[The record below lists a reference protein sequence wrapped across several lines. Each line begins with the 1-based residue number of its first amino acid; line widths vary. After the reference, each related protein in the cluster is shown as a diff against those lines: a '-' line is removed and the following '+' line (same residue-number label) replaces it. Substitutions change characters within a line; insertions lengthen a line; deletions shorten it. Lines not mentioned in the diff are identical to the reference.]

1 MRKIN
6 RSGNKTY
13 HDCQRNEHLYRSY
26 SLQFTS
32 SYLKCLLKIRK
43 LLLLAAVMT
52 PLLLISSS
60 LSGQIKL
67 DLKSRINREANKRA
81 NKKADEA
88 VKATFDKIED
98 GVKDAVTDT
107 DNSTTNTDKNTN
119 SSASNGNTGN
129 NQAGAANAVPVAEAA
144 PTLAWNKYDFVPG
157 DQVIFED
164 NLEGEENG
172 EFPSRWD
179 LIRGNVEIAKL
190 NGENVIMLRAG
201 EPSIVPYLK
210 DPQKDYLPDVFTIE
224 LDLYYP
230 GDGTFDIYLY
240 DRKNQKSG
248 SPTGYTSVEVQDDQM
263 NMGRGWIKNPEP
275 NLKKERWM
283 HIAIAYT
290 NGKLKAYMDDTRLIN
305 IPHLDF
311 NPSGLTLYTYHAR
324 NDNRYYVKNV
334 RIAKGGVK
342 YYDRVMKDGKIIVNG
357 IRFDVGK
364 STLKPESMGAINE
377 IYNLMKENP
386 DLKFSVE
393 GHTDS
398 QGDDAFNM
406 KLSQERAETVMNTL
420 IKMGIAADRLTAK
433 GWGESKP
440 ISNNA
445 SPEDMANNRRVEFV
459 KTI

>member
-1 MRKIN
+1 M
-6 RSGNKTY
+6 
-13 HDCQRNEHLYRSY
+13 
-26 SLQFTS
+26 
-32 SYLKCLLKIRK
+32 RK
-43 LLLLAAVMT
+43 LLIITALILAFAT
-52 PLLLISSS
+52 LSTAA
-60 LSGQIKL
+60 SGQIKI
-67 DLKSRINREANKRA
+67 DLKSKINREANRRA
-81 NKKADEA
+81 NKKTDKA
-88 VKATFDKIED
+88 VNKSFDKLEEGINDAIKKDDKKED
-98 GVKDAVTDT
+98 GADKSANDT
-107 DNSTTNTDKNTN
+107 KTARDNGKEQ
-119 SSASNGNTGN
+119 SSKLTESGSDSKVSKSN
-129 NQAGAANAVPVAEAA
+129 A
-144 PTLAWNKYDFVPG
+144 PSLAWNKYDFVPG

-179 LIRGNVEIAKL
+179 LVRGTVEIAKL
-190 NGENVIMLRAG
+190 DGENVMMLRAG

-210 DPQKDYLPDVFTIE
+210 NPKEDYLPDVFTIE

-230 GDGTFDIYLY
+230 GAGTFDIYLY
-240 DRKNQKSG
+240 DRKNQRSD
-248 SPTGYTSVEVQDDQM
+248 SHTGYTSVEVQDDQM
-263 NMGRGWIKNPEP
+263 NMGRGWIKNPDQ

-283 HIAIAYT
+283 HIAIACT

-342 YYDRVMKDGKIIVNG
+342 YYDRVMQDGKIIVNG

-377 IYNLMKENP
+377 IYTLMKENP

-420 IKMGIAADRLTAK
+420 IKLGISGDRLAAK

-459 KTI
+459 KM

>member
-1 MRKIN
+1 MK
-6 RSGNKTY
+6 
-13 HDCQRNEHLYRSY
+13 Y
-26 SLQFTS
+26 SLIITAFF
-32 SYLKCLLKIRK
+32 
-43 LLLLAAVMT
+43 LAFIFLSPAA
-52 PLLLISSS
+52 
-60 LSGQIKL
+60 SGQIKI
-67 DLKSRINREANKRA
+67 DLKSKINREANRRA
-81 NKKADEA
+81 NKRTDKTIKKSFDKLEEGLNDAVKKDDGTTDEA
-88 VKATFDKIED
+88 GKKKNNDTANKEGIKAQGNKQDES
-98 GVKDAVTDT
+98 VTE
-107 DNSTTNTDKNTN
+107 NKND
-119 SSASNGNTGN
+119 S
-129 NQAGAANAVPVAEAA
+129 PVLTWA
-144 PTLAWNKYDFVPG
+144 KYDFVPG

-179 LIRGNVEIAKL
+179 LVRGTAEIAKL
-190 NGENVIMLRAG
+190 DGENVIMLREG
-201 EPSIVPYLK
+201 VPEIVPYLK
-210 DPQKDYLPDVFTIE
+210 EPKKDYLPDVFTIE
-224 LDLYYP
+224 MDLYYP
-230 GDGTFDIYLY
+230 GDGTFNIYLY

-248 SPTGYTSVEVQDDQM
+248 SPTGYTDVEVQDDQM

-311 NPSGLTLYTYHAR
+311 NPSGLTLYTYHAK

-342 YYDRVMKDGKIIVNG
+342 YYDRVMQNGKIIVNG

-377 IYNLMKENP
+377 IYNLMKENS

-398 QGDDAFNM
+398 QGDDDFNM
-406 KLSQERAETVMNTL
+406 KLSQDRAETVMNTL
-420 IKMGIAADRLTAK
+420 IKLGIPADRLSAK

-459 KTI
+459 KM

>member
-1 MRKIN
+1 MK
-6 RSGNKTY
+6 
-13 HDCQRNEHLYRSY
+13 Y
-26 SLQFTS
+26 SLSITAFF
-32 SYLKCLLKIRK
+32 LAF
-43 LLLLAAVMT
+43 LLLSPDV
-52 PLLLISSS
+52 
-60 LSGQIKL
+60 SGQIKI
-67 DLKSRINREANKRA
+67 DLKSKINREANRRA
-81 NKKADEA
+81 NRKTDKAVD
-88 VKATFDKIED
+88 KSFDKLEEGINDALKKED
-98 GVKDAVTDT
+98 ENKDDAG
-107 DNSTTNTDKNTN
+107 KNTK
-119 SSASNGNTGN
+119 
-129 NQAGAANAVPVAEAA
+129 NATAKSDEGKEQGSKTAESGSENKDNAPV
-144 PTLAWNKYDFVPG
+144 LAWNKYDFVPG

-164 NLEGEENG
+164 NLEREENG

-179 LIRGNVEIAKL
+179 LVRGTVEIAKL
-190 NGENVIMLRAG
+190 DGENVMMLRAG
-201 EPSIVPYLK
+201 EPSIVPYIK
-210 DPQKDYLPDVFTIE
+210 DPQKDYLPDVFTVE

-248 SPTGYTSVEVQDDQM
+248 SHTGYTSVEVQDDQM
-263 NMGRGWIKNPEP
+263 NMGRGWIKNPTP
-275 NLKKERWM
+275 NLQKERWM
-283 HIAIAYT
+283 HIAIAST
-290 NGKLKAYMDDTRLIN
+290 NGNLKAYMDDTRLIN

-342 YYDRVMKDGKIIVNG
+342 YYDRVMQDGKIIVNG

-377 IYNLMKENP
+377 IFNLMKDNP

-406 KLSQERAETVMNTL
+406 KLSKERAETVMNTL
-420 IKMGIAADRLTAK
+420 IKLGISASRLTAK

-440 ISNNA
+440 IANNA

-459 KTI
+459 KM

>member
-1 MRKIN
+1 MRN
-6 RSGNKTY
+6 
-13 HDCQRNEHLYRSY
+13 
-26 SLQFTS
+26 
-32 SYLKCLLKIRK
+32 
-43 LLLLAAVMT
+43 
-52 PLLLISSS
+52 LLIIAAFFSAFIFLSPDV
-60 LSGQIKL
+60 SGQIKIN
-67 DLKSRINREANKRA
+67 LKSKINREANKRTNNKTDKAVNKSFDKLEEGINDAIKKDDGKTDEAGKTTNSETA
-81 NKKADEA
+81 NKDDNKAQGNKQDESSSDN
-88 VKATFDKIED
+88 K
-98 GVKDAVTDT
+98 
-107 DNSTTNTDKNTN
+107 DNS
-119 SSASNGNTGN
+119 
-129 NQAGAANAVPVAEAA
+129 PV
-144 PTLAWNKYDFVPG
+144 LAWNKYDFVPG
-157 DQVIFED
+157 DQIIFED

-179 LIRGNVEIAKL
+179 LLRGTVEIAKL
-190 NGENVIMLRAG
+190 NGENVMMLRAG

-210 DPQKDYLPDVFTIE
+210 NPKEDYLPDVFTIE

-240 DRKNQKSG
+240 DRKNQRSD
-248 SPTGYTSVEVQDDQM
+248 SHTGYTSVEVQDDQM
-263 NMGRGWIKNPEP
+263 NMGRGWIKNPDQ

-342 YYDRVMKDGKIIVNG
+342 YYDRVMQDGKIVVNG
-357 IRFDVGK
+357 IRFDLGK

-420 IKMGIAADRLTAK
+420 IKLGISADRLTAK

-440 ISNNA
+440 IANNA

-459 KTI
+459 KTN